1 MWEQRAMSAA
11 RRAATARGLD
21 SGGSRMVRVGE
32 NAVVHLSAAGVM
44 AKVVPDEGLIEL
56 VRHELAVAQWL
67 ASADVPVM
75 QPVAEEPVII
85 DGCVVALWEYLPEAR
100 SADLITLARFLRR
113 LHAAPIPDSPALPSV
128 QPFSRL
134 QERLTSAVTLNAADR
149 SFLAALGNQLSEQWK
164 QATFDLPTTVVHG
177 DAHMDNL
184 LVTDGADGRLAFVDL
199 EHVAVG
205 PPEWDLTLTALY
217 YECGW
222 FTADQ
227 YRSFTGE
234 YGFDVRMSAAWPV
247 LRGIRMLRM
256 TTWLAQT
263 AADYP
268 ERQAQLEHRI
278 ASLRDDSAPA
288 GWTGF

>member
-1 MWEQRAMSAA
+1 MSAA
-11 RRAATARGLD
+11 KRAATARGMD
-21 SGGSRMVRVGE
+21 PAGARMLRVGE
-32 NAVVHLSAAGVM
+32 NAAVHLSAAGVL
-44 AKVVPDEGLIEL
+44 AKVVADERLIEL
-56 VRHELAVAQWL
+56 VRHELAVAKWL

-75 QPVAEEPVII
+75 QPVVKEPVII
-85 DGCVVALWEYLPEAR
+85 DGCVVVLWEYPPEAR
-100 SADLITLARFLRR
+100 SADLVTLARFLRR
-113 LHAAPIPDSPALPSV
+113 LHAASIPDSPALPSV

-134 QERLTSAVTLNAADR
+134 QDRLTSAITLNAVDR
-149 SFLAALGNQLSEQWK
+149 SLLAALGSQLSEQWN

-184 LVTDGADGRLAFVDL
+184 LVTDGTGGRLAFIDL

-222 FTADQ
+222 FTAEQ
-227 YRSFTGE
+227 YRGFADE
-234 YGFDVRMSAAWPV
+234 YGFDVRISAAWPV

-268 ERQAQLEHRI
+268 ERQAQLRHRI
-278 ASLRDDSAPA
+278 ASLRDGTAPA